1 MFENSLKDITAVYE
15 PSYNFGPMKLKL
27 PTDVIDHLNE
37 VCDDENSYFQDYSPY
52 LAGKIRNGKQMGIK
66 VDYLNPEIINFHALQ
81 NLSLFDNNLE
91 GEIPGGLEKL
101 HNLTELNLSHNKFKG
116 TVSKNLAVLDVLNMT
131 MLDEN
136 GNPVLL
142 EINTEKETTI
152 VTQN

>member
-1 MFENSLKDITAVYE
+1 M
-15 PSYNFGPMKLKL
+15 
-27 PTDVIDHLNE
+27 
-37 VCDDENSYFQDYSPY
+37 
-52 LAGKIRNGKQMGIK
+52 
-66 VDYLNPEIINFHALQ
+66 NPEIINFHALQ

-101 HNLTELNLSHNKFKG
+101 HNLTELNLSYNKFKG